1 MKKLMGSIMVAMA
14 LVALIV
20 WIPAPAVNAHED
32 IGDVAQSDCRATLF
46 EANGIHITEF
56 QVWYRGYRSGLES
69 AGQGWCADMLFND
82 GAAVVA
88 QCPQQVGQKT
98 VYQMLQDAK
107 AAICGI

>member
-1 MKKLMGSIMVAMA
+1 MGSG
-14 LVALIV
+14 LVALALAAFIV
-20 WIPAPAVNAHED
+20 WLPAPSAIAHED
-32 IGDVAQSDCRATLF
+32 IGDVAQLDCRTALF
-46 EANGIHITEF
+46 EANGIHVVDF
-56 QVWYRGYRSGLES
+56 GNWYRGYRSGLTS

-88 QCPQQVGQKT
+88 QCPEQVGQKT